1 VEGEERQWALWMKA
15 AVEGDQRHYRQLL
28 DALVPL
34 VTAVARTCL
43 RRNGRDMNDLEDV
56 VQESFLAIH
65 LKRHLWDPSRPLV
78 PWVRAIVVNKTI
90 DNMRRRGH
98 RVVVPIEPFEN
109 ILSVEAP
116 EPDLRA
122 DEIERLIASLR
133 GRQKDV
139 LEAVAMQGLSVREAA
154 AKFGMSEGT
163 ARVTLH
169 RAIKALA
176 ELQRRTRS

>member
-1 VEGEERQWALWMKA
+1 MEDEERQWALWMKA
-15 AVEGDQRHYRQLL
+15 AVEGDQRHYRRLL
-28 DALVPL
+28 EALVPL
-34 VTAVARTCL
+34 VTAVARACL
-43 RRNGRDMNDLEDV
+43 RRNGRDMSELEDI

-78 PWVRAIVVNKTI
+78 PWVRAITVNKTI

-98 RVVVPIEPFEN
+98 RIVMPIETFEN
-109 ILSVEAP
+109 IVSIETP

-122 DEIERLIASLR
+122 DEIARLIATLR
-133 GRQKDV
+133 GNQKDL
-139 LEAVAMQGLSVREAA
+139 LEAVAANGLSVKEAA
-154 AKFGMSEGT
+154 AKLGMTEGT

-176 ELQRRTRS
+176 ELHRRTQS

>member
-1 VEGEERQWALWMKA
+1 MKA

-43 RRNGRDMNDLEDV
+43 RRNGRDMSDLEDV

-90 DNMRRRGH
+90 DNMRRRGR

-122 DEIERLIASLR
+122 DEIERL
-133 GRQKDV
+133 
-139 LEAVAMQGLSVREAA
+139 
-154 AKFGMSEGT
+154 
-163 ARVTLH
+163 
-169 RAIKALA
+169 
-176 ELQRRTRS
+176 

>member
-1 VEGEERQWALWMKA
+1 MGDEERQWALWMKA
-15 AVEGDQRHYRQLL
+15 AVAGDQRNYRRLL

-34 VTAVARTCL
+34 VTAVARACL
-43 RRNGRDMNDLEDV
+43 RRSGRDMSELEDV

-98 RVVVPIEPFEN
+98 RTAVPIEPFEN
-109 ILSVEAP
+109 ILTIETP
-116 EPDLRA
+116 EPGLRA
-122 DEIERLIASLR
+122 DEIGRLIAQLR

-139 LEAVAMQGLSVREAA
+139 LEAVAMNGLTVKEAA
-154 AKFGMSEGT
+154 AKLGMTEGA

-176 ELQRRTRS
+176 ALHRGTQS

>member
-1 VEGEERQWALWMKA
+1 MEDKERQWALWMKA
-15 AVEGDQRHYRQLL
+15 AVDGDQRHYRQLL

-34 VTAVARTCL
+34 VTAVARACL
-43 RRNGRDMNDLEDV
+43 RRNGRDMSELEDV

-78 PWVRAIVVNKTI
+78 PWVRAVVVNKTI

-98 RVVVPIEPFEN
+98 RITVPIEPFEN
-109 ILSVEAP
+109 VLSFEAP
-116 EPDLRA
+116 EPDLHA

-139 LEAVAMQGLSVREAA
+139 LEAVAVNGLSVREAA
-154 AKFGMSEGT
+154 AKLGMTEGT

-176 ELQRRTRS
+176 ARHRGTQS